1 MARLGHP
8 PSPSGPVS
16 LTCGEDTYTS
26 AGKDQ
31 AGLAHFKQNVPS
43 KGIRGSHPCDRSCL
57 LALAHAH

>member
-1 MARLGHP
+1 MARLGHS

-31 AGLAHFKQNVPS
+31 ATLHIS
-43 KGIRGSHPCDRSCL
+43 KGMCPAGVAGVPIPVTEAVS
-57 LALAHAH
+57 